1 MCIRDRM
8 RNIVRNTHKYLSF
21 FISLQ
26 LFLWTISGIYFAFNK
41 IELVRGEQY
50 RLTESFPINFDEV
63 KFSRSDVE
71 QVKAINRLGEIIF
84 IVNGI
89 KGIEYLDPFGTPVN
103 KLNKNEVF
111 EIVSSSSTLK
121 PIDLEEITESSKG
134 SEFRGRDL
142 PLYKVTSLNDK
153 DKKINLYLNVFSG
166 EITAVR
172 SLQWRIWDLMWGFH
186 IMDWQTRD
194 MINNIFLK
202 IFSILALVSSIS
214 GIMLFFRVDFNSK

>member
-1 MCIRDRM
+1 M

-21 FISLQ
+21 FISVQ
-26 LFLWTISGIYFAFNK
+26 LFLWTVSGIYFAFNK

-63 KFSRSDVE
+63 NFSRSDVV

-84 IVNGI
+84 VVSGS
-89 KGIEYLDPFGTPVN
+89 KGTEYLDSFGIPVD
-103 KLNKNEVF
+103 KLNKSEIF

-134 SEFRGRDL
+134 SEFRGRNL

-194 MINNIFLK
+194 KINNIFLQ

>member
-1 MCIRDRM
+1 M

-50 RLTESFPINFDEV
+50 RLTESFPVNFNEV
-63 KFSRSDVE
+63 NFSRSDVY
-71 QVKAINRLGEIIF
+71 QIKAIKRLDEIIF
-84 IVNGI
+84 VVNAS
-89 KGIEYLDPFGTPVN
+89 KGTEYLNALGTPVS
-103 KLNKNEVF
+103 KLSKSEVF
-111 EIVSSSSTLK
+111 EIVSSSSTLE
-121 PIDLEEITESSKG
+121 PIDLEEISESSKG

-194 MINNIFLK
+194 KMNNIFLK

-214 GIMLFFRVDFNSK
+214 GILLFFRVDFNSK

>member
-1 MCIRDRM
+1 M

-21 FISLQ
+21 FISVQ
-26 LFLWTISGIYFAFNK
+26 LFLWTVSGIYFAFNK

-50 RLTESFPINFDEV
+50 RLTESFPINFNEV
-63 KFSRSDVE
+63 KFSRSDVQ

-84 IVNGI
+84 VVSGS
-89 KGIEYLDPFGTPVN
+89 KGTEYLDSFGFPVD
-103 KLNKNEVF
+103 KLNKSEIF

-134 SEFRGRDL
+134 SEFRGRNL

-153 DKKINLYLNVFSG
+153 NKKINLYLNVFSG

-172 SLQWRIWDLMWGFH
+172 SIQWRIWDLMWGFH

-194 MINNIFLK
+194 KINNIFLK

>member
-1 MCIRDRM
+1 M
-8 RNIVRNTHKYLSF
+8 
-21 FISLQ
+21 
-26 LFLWTISGIYFAFNK
+26 WTISGIYFAFNK

-50 RLTESFPINFDEV
+50 RLTESFPVNFNEV
-63 KFSRSDVE
+63 KFSRSDVQ

-84 IVNGI
+84 VVSGS
-89 KGIEYLDPFGTPVN
+89 KGTEYLDSFGTPVN
-103 KLNKNEVF
+103 KLNKSEIF

-134 SEFRGRDL
+134 SEFRGRNL

-172 SLQWRIWDLMWGFH
+172 SIQWRIWDLMWGFH

-194 MINNIFLK
+194 KINNIFLQ

>member
-1 MCIRDRM
+1 M

-50 RLTESFPINFDEV
+50 RLTESFPISFDEV
-63 KFSRSDVE
+63 KFSRSDVQ
-71 QVKAINRLGEIIF
+71 QVKAIKRLDEIIF
-84 IVNGI
+84 VVNAS
-89 KGIEYLDPFGTPVN
+89 KGIEYLNALGTPVS
-103 KLNKNEVF
+103 KLSKSEVF
-111 EIVSSSSTLK
+111 EIVSSSSTLE
-121 PIDLEEITESSKG
+121 PIDLEEISESSKG

-194 MINNIFLK
+194 KINNIFLQ

-214 GIMLFFRVDFNSK
+214 GIMIFFRVDFNSK

>member
-1 MCIRDRM
+1 MK
-8 RNIVRNTHKYLSF
+8 NIVRNIHKYLSF

-50 RLTESFPINFDEV
+50 RLTESFPINFNEV
-63 KFSRSDVE
+63 KFSRSDIQ

-84 IVNGI
+84 VVSGS
-89 KGIEYLDPFGTPVN
+89 KGTEYLDSFGIPVD
-103 KLNKNEVF
+103 KLNKSEIF

-134 SEFRGRDL
+134 SEFRGRNL

-194 MINNIFLK
+194 KINNIFLQ

>member
-1 MCIRDRM
+1 M

-63 KFSRSDVE
+63 KFSRSDVQ

-84 IVNGI
+84 VVSGNQ
-89 KGIEYLDPFGTPVN
+89 GIEYLDPFGTPIN

-194 MINNIFLK
+194 KINNIFLQ

>member
-1 MCIRDRM
+1 M

-63 KFSRSDVE
+63 KFSRSDVQ

-84 IVNGI
+84 VVNGS

-142 PLYKVTSLNDK
+142 PLYLSL
-153 DKKINLYLNVFSG
+153 I
-166 EITAVR
+166 
-172 SLQWRIWDLMWGFH
+172 H
-186 IMDWQTRD
+186 I
-194 MINNIFLK
+194 
-202 IFSILALVSSIS
+202 
-214 GIMLFFRVDFNSK
+214 

>member
-1 MCIRDRM
+1 M

-50 RLTESFPINFDEV
+50 RLTESFPVNFNEV
-63 KFSRSDVE
+63 NFSRSDVY
-71 QVKAINRLGEIIF
+71 QIKAIKRLDEIIF
-84 IVNGI
+84 VVNAS
-89 KGIEYLDPFGTPVN
+89 KGTEYLNALGTPVS
-103 KLNKNEVF
+103 KLSKSEVF
-111 EIVSSSSTLK
+111 EIVSSSSTLE
-121 PIDLEEITESSKG
+121 PIDLEEISESSKG

-194 MINNIFLK
+194 KINNIFLK

-214 GIMLFFRVDFNSK
+214 GIVLFFKVDYKSR

>member
-1 MCIRDRM
+1 M

-50 RLTESFPINFDEV
+50 RLTESFPIDFDEV
-63 KFSRSDVE
+63 KFSRSDVQ
-71 QVKAINRLGEIIF
+71 QVKAINRLGETIF
-84 IVNGI
+84 VVSGS
-89 KGIEYLDPFGTPVN
+89 KGTEYLDAFGSPVN
-103 KLNKNEVF
+103 KLNRNEVF
-111 EIVSSSSTLK
+111 EIVSLSSTLF
-121 PIDLEEITESSKG
+121 PIDLEEISESSKG

-142 PLYKVTSLNDK
+142 PLYKVTSINDK

-194 MINNIFLK
+194 KINNIFLK

-214 GIMLFFRVDFNSK
+214 GILLFFRVDFNAK

>member
-1 MCIRDRM
+1 M

-21 FISLQ
+21 FISVQ
-26 LFLWTISGIYFAFNK
+26 LFLWTVSGIYFAFNK

-63 KFSRSDVE
+63 KFSRSDVV

-84 IVNGI
+84 VVSGS
-89 KGIEYLDPFGTPVN
+89 KGTEYLDSFGIPVE
-103 KLNKNEVF
+103 KLNKSEIF

-134 SEFRGRDL
+134 SEFRGRNL

-153 DKKINLYLNVFSG
+153 NKKINLYLNVFSG

-172 SLQWRIWDLMWGFH
+172 SIQWRIWDLMWGFH

-194 MINNIFLK
+194 KINNIFLQ

>member
-1 MCIRDRM
+1 M

-21 FISLQ
+21 FISVQ
-26 LFLWTISGIYFAFNK
+26 LFLWTVSGIYFAFNK

-63 KFSRSDVE
+63 KFSRSDVVK
-71 QVKAINRLGEIIF
+71 VKAINRLGEIIF
-84 IVNGI
+84 VVSGS
-89 KGIEYLDPFGTPVN
+89 KGTEYLDSFGTPVN
-103 KLNKNEVF
+103 KLNKSEIF

-134 SEFRGRDL
+134 SEFRGRNL

-153 DKKINLYLNVFSG
+153 DKTINLYLNVFSG

-172 SLQWRIWDLMWGFH
+172 SIQWRIWDLMWGFH

-194 MINNIFLK
+194 KINNIFLK

-214 GIMLFFRVDFNSK
+214 GILLFFRVDFNSK

>member
-1 MCIRDRM
+1 M

-21 FISLQ
+21 FISVQ
-26 LFLWTISGIYFAFNK
+26 LFLWTVSGIYFAFNK

-63 KFSRSDVE
+63 KFSRSDVV

-84 IVNGI
+84 VVSGS
-89 KGIEYLDPFGTPVN
+89 KGTEYLDSFGIPVD
-103 KLNKNEVF
+103 KLNKSEIF

-172 SLQWRIWDLMWGFH
+172 SIQWRIWDLMWGFH

-194 MINNIFLK
+194 KINNIFLQ

>member
-1 MCIRDRM
+1 M

-50 RLTESFPINFDEV
+50 RLTESFPVNFNEV
-63 KFSRSDVE
+63 NFSRSDVY
-71 QVKAINRLGEIIF
+71 QIKAIKRLDEIIF
-84 IVNGI
+84 VVNAS
-89 KGIEYLDPFGTPVN
+89 KGTEYLNALGTPVS
-103 KLNKNEVF
+103 KLSKSEVF
-111 EIVSSSSTLK
+111 EIVSSSSTLE
-121 PIDLEEITESSKG
+121 PIDLEEISESSKG

-194 MINNIFLK
+194 KINNIFLQ

>member
-1 MCIRDRM
+1 M

-50 RLTESFPINFDEV
+50 RLTESFPVNFNEV
-63 KFSRSDVE
+63 NFSRSDVY
-71 QVKAINRLGEIIF
+71 QIKAIKRLDEIIF
-84 IVNGI
+84 VVNAS
-89 KGIEYLDPFGTPVN
+89 KGTEYLNALGTPVS
-103 KLNKNEVF
+103 KLSKSEVF
-111 EIVSSSSTLK
+111 EIVSSSSTLE
-121 PIDLEEITESSKG
+121 PIDLEEISESSKG

-194 MINNIFLK
+194 KINNIFLK

>member
-1 MCIRDRM
+1 M
-8 RNIVRNTHKYLSF
+8 RNIVRNTYKYLSF
-21 FISLQ
+21 FISVQ
-26 LFLWTISGIYFAFNK
+26 LFLWTVSGIYFAFDK

-50 RLTESFPINFDEV
+50 RLTESFPINFNEV
-63 KFSRSDVE
+63 NFSRSDVQ
-71 QVKAINRLGEIIF
+71 QVKAVNRLGEIIF
-84 IVNGI
+84 VVSSSMGV
-89 KGIEYLDPFGTPVN
+89 EYLDAFGSPVN

-111 EIVSSSSTLK
+111 EIVSASSTLM

-142 PLYKVTSLNDK
+142 PLFKVTSLNDK

-194 MINNIFLK
+194 KINNIFLK

>member
-1 MCIRDRM
+1 M

-63 KFSRSDVE
+63 KFSRPDVH

-84 IVNGI
+84 VVRGS

-103 KLNKNEVF
+103 KLNKDEVF
-111 EIVSSSSTLK
+111 EIVSSSSSLE
-121 PIDLEEITESSKG
+121 PIDSEEITESSKG
-134 SEFRGRDL
+134 SDYRGRDL
-142 PLYKVTSLNDK
+142 PLYKVTALNDK

-194 MINNIFLK
+194 KINNIFLK
-202 IFSILALVSSIS
+202 IFSILALASSIS
-214 GIMLFFRVDFNSK
+214 GILLFFRVDFNSK

>member
-1 MCIRDRM
+1 M

-21 FISLQ
+21 FISVQ
-26 LFLWTISGIYFAFNK
+26 LFLWTVSGIYFAFNK

-50 RLTESFPINFDEV
+50 RLTESFPINFNEV
-63 KFSRSDVE
+63 NFSRSDVQ
-71 QVKAINRLGEIIF
+71 QVKAVNRLGEIIF
-84 IVNGI
+84 VVSSSMGV
-89 KGIEYLDPFGTPVN
+89 EYLDAFGSPVN

-111 EIVSSSSTLK
+111 EIVSASSTLM

-142 PLYKVTSLNDK
+142 PLFKVTSLNDK

-194 MINNIFLK
+194 KINNIFLK

-214 GIMLFFRVDFNSK
+214 GIMLFFRVDFNSE

>member
-1 MCIRDRM
+1 M

-21 FISLQ
+21 FISVQ
-26 LFLWTISGIYFAFNK
+26 LFLWTVSGIYFAFNK

-50 RLTESFPINFDEV
+50 RLTESFPINFNEV
-63 KFSRSDVE
+63 KFSRSDVQ

-84 IVNGI
+84 VVSGS
-89 KGIEYLDPFGTPVN
+89 KSTEYLDSFGAPVN
-103 KLNKNEVF
+103 KLNKSEVF

-121 PIDLEEITESSKG
+121 PIDLEEITEFSKG
-134 SEFRGRDL
+134 SEFRGRNL

-172 SLQWRIWDLMWGFH
+172 SIQWRIWDLMWGFH

-194 MINNIFLK
+194 KINNIFLQ

>member
-1 MCIRDRM
+1 M

-21 FISLQ
+21 FISVQ
-26 LFLWTISGIYFAFNK
+26 LFLWTASGIYFAFNK

-63 KFSRSDVE
+63 KFSRPDV
-71 QVKAINRLGEIIF
+71 QQIKAIKRLDEVIF
-84 IVNGI
+84 VLSGS
-89 KGIEYLDPFGTPVN
+89 KGIEYLDAFGTPVN
-103 KLNKNEVF
+103 KLNKSEVF
-111 EIVSSSSTLK
+111 EIVRSSSILE

-153 DKKINLYLNVFSG
+153 DKKINLYLNIFSG

-194 MINNIFLK
+194 KINNILLK

-214 GIMLFFRVDFNSK
+214 GILLFFKVDYKSR

>member
-1 MCIRDRM
+1 M

-50 RLTESFPINFDEV
+50 RLTESFPVNFNEV
-63 KFSRSDVE
+63 NFSRSDVY
-71 QVKAINRLGEIIF
+71 QIRAIKRLDEIIF
-84 IVNGI
+84 VVNAS
-89 KGIEYLDPFGTPVN
+89 KGTEYLNALGTPVS
-103 KLNKNEVF
+103 KLSKSEVF
-111 EIVSSSSTLK
+111 EIVSSSSTLE
-121 PIDLEEITESSKG
+121 PIDLEEISESSKG

-194 MINNIFLK
+194 KINNIFLK

-214 GIMLFFRVDFNSK
+214 GILLFFRVDFNSK

>member
-1 MCIRDRM
+1 MK
-8 RNIVRNTHKYLSF
+8 NIVRNTHKYLSF

-26 LFLWTISGIYFAFNK
+26 LLLWTISGIYFAFNK

-63 KFSRSDVE
+63 KFSRSDVQ
-71 QVKAINRLGEIIF
+71 QVKAINRLEEIIF
-84 IVNGI
+84 VVSGSN
-89 KGIEYLDPFGTPVN
+89 GIEYLDAFGTPIS

-194 MINNIFLK
+194 KINNIFLQ

-214 GIMLFFRVDFNSK
+214 GILLFFRVDFNSK

>member
-1 MCIRDRM
+1 M

-21 FISLQ
+21 FISVQ
-26 LFLWTISGIYFAFNK
+26 LFLWTVSGIYFAFNK

-50 RLTESFPINFDEV
+50 RLTESFPINFNEV
-63 KFSRSDVE
+63 NFSRSDVQ

-84 IVNGI
+84 VVSGS
-89 KGIEYLDPFGTPVN
+89 KGIEYLNALGTPVS
-103 KLNKNEVF
+103 KLSKSEVF
-111 EIVSSSSTLK
+111 EIVSSSSTLE
-121 PIDLEEITESSKG
+121 PIDFEEIAESSKG

-194 MINNIFLK
+194 KINNIFLQ

>member
-1 MCIRDRM
+1 M

-21 FISLQ
+21 FISVQ
-26 LFLWTISGIYFAFNK
+26 LFLWTVSGIYFAFNK

-50 RLTESFPINFDEV
+50 RLTESFPINFNEV
-63 KFSRSDVE
+63 NFSRSDVQ

-84 IVNGI
+84 VVSGI
-89 KGIEYLDPFGTPVN
+89 KGIEYLDSFGIPVN
-103 KLNKNEVF
+103 KLNKSEVF

-134 SEFRGRDL
+134 SEFRGRNL

-153 DKKINLYLNVFSG
+153 NKKINLYLNVFSG

-194 MINNIFLK
+194 KINNIFLQ

>member
-1 MCIRDRM
+1 M

-21 FISLQ
+21 FISVQ
-26 LFLWTISGIYFAFNK
+26 LFLWTVSGIYFAFNK

-50 RLTESFPINFDEV
+50 RLTESFPVNFNEV
-63 KFSRSDVE
+63 NFSRSDVY
-71 QVKAINRLGEIIF
+71 QIKAIKRLDEIIF
-84 IVNGI
+84 VVNAS
-89 KGIEYLDPFGTPVN
+89 KGTEYLNALGTPVS
-103 KLNKNEVF
+103 KLSKSEVF
-111 EIVSSSSTLK
+111 EIVSSSSTLE

-134 SEFRGRDL
+134 SEFRGRNL

-194 MINNIFLK
+194 KINNIFLK

-214 GIMLFFRVDFNSK
+214 GILLFFKVDYKSR

>member
-1 MCIRDRM
+1 M

-50 RLTESFPINFDEV
+50 RLTESFLINFNEV
-63 KFSRSDVE
+63 NFSRSDVH
-71 QVKAINRLGEIIF
+71 QIKAIKRLDEIIF
-84 IVNGI
+84 VVNAS
-89 KGIEYLDPFGTPVN
+89 KGIEYLNAIGTPVS
-103 KLNKNEVF
+103 KLSKSEVF
-111 EIVSSSSTLK
+111 EIVSSSSTLE
-121 PIDLEEITESSKG
+121 PIDLEEISESSKG

-194 MINNIFLK
+194 KINNIFLK

-214 GIMLFFRVDFNSK
+214 GILLFFRVDFNSK